1 MKNASSGGCHRT
13 AIQRAQILTDYRR
26 SGLTQKVFAAQAGIG
41 HSTLTLWLRKA
52 TAGESAVSPT
62 FIPVP
67 NLLPAPRVATAY
79 RLQFPHGLTV
89 EVVPGFDAEE
99 LSALLQVVQRL

>member
-1 MKNASSGGCHRT
+1 MENTLSTGWRRT
-13 AIQRAQILTDYRR
+13 AAQRAQILTDYRR
-26 SGLTQKVFAAQAGIG
+26 SGLTQKAFAAQAGLG

-52 TAGESAVSPT
+52 TADESAVSPT

-67 NLLPAPRVATAY
+67 NLLPAPRAAATY
-79 RLQFPHGLTV
+79 RLQFPRGLTV
-89 EVVPGFDAEE
+89 EVAPGFDAEE